1 MANKKTPSKKKPGKT
16 AAKKTAKKPAKKA
29 PTSKKKTAKKAEKRG
44 FFKTLIA
51 KLFKWGFV
59 AGLWV
64 LIGVTILMAW
74 YASELPSVTKAM
86 VFERRPTIIIKASDG
101 TVLDRYGDV
110 KGKIITIE
118 DLPPHVVNAVIAT
131 EDRRFYKHF
140 GFDIVGFARAMVVN
154 VRHMAF
160 VQGGSTIT
168 QQLAKNLFLS
178 RERTIKRKI
187 QELMLS
193 FWLEKELTKD
203 EILSAYLNRV
213 YLGAGAYGV
222 DAAARV
228 YFGKS
233 AAELSV
239 RESATIAGL
248 LKAPSRYS
256 PASNPHKAAERT
268 KVVLGAMVDA
278 GYIDQA
284 TYDQFA
290 KLPPSPRKKPSSGET
305 IRYFTDYVVS
315 QLGDLI
321 GNVEADIIVE
331 TTLDKDIQ
339 EELEESMTKALL
351 QYGSPKNVEQGAG
364 IVIRLDGAVSAMMG
378 GRDFGDSEFNRVTNS
393 LRPPGS
399 SFKPIVYLTAIEEG
413 WQMGDTIIDEPIR
426 FGRYRPQN
434 YGHQYY
440 GEVTLYEALTMS
452 LNTVAVNLMRDV
464 GPSKVIDMAR
474 RLGVTADLESDLSL
488 ALGSSGVP
496 MIQMATAYATL
507 GRGGLAVEPYSIRKI
522 TDQDGEVLYEREEPR
537 SKRQVVAPSD
547 VYQIT
552 TMMAS
557 VVQNGTGRAASI
569 PYPAA
574 GKTGTSQEFRDAWFI
589 GYTPRYAAAI
599 WMGNDDNSPTKR
611 LTGGSGPAKVWRETM
626 IKAHTKRGGPTFSV
640 FNRAGLGTS
649 GFDDFLSRIL
659 GGGTLEGEENRART
673 WNRQGGGEA
682 EEYTPLGRH
691 QWDVND

>member
-1 MANKKTPSKKKPGKT
+1 MAQKKTTPKKKTPQ
-16 AAKKTAKKPAKKA
+16 KTAKKP
-29 PTSKKKTAKKAEKRG
+29 SKTVQKSG

-59 AGLWV
+59 VGLWF

-74 YASELPSVTKAM
+74 YASELPSVTKSM
-86 VFERRPTIIIKASDG
+86 VFERRPTVIIKASDG
-101 TVLDRYGDV
+101 SILDRYGDV
-110 KGKIITIE
+110 KGKIITIQ

-154 VRHMAF
+154 IRQMSF

-193 FWLEKELTKD
+193 FWLERELTKD

-213 YLGAGAYGV
+213 YLGAGAYGI
-222 DAAARV
+222 DAAANV

-233 AAELSV
+233 ATELSV
-239 RESATIAGL
+239 REAATIAGL
-248 LKAPSRYS
+248 LKAPSRFS
-256 PASNPHKAAERT
+256 PASNPHKSAERT

-290 KLPPSPRKKPSSGET
+290 KLPPSPRKKPSSGDT

-315 QLGDLI
+315 QLNDLI
-321 GNVEADIIVE
+321 GNVESDIIVE
-331 TTLDKDIQ
+331 TTLNKDIQ

-351 QYGSPKNVEQGAG
+351 QYGSDKNVEQGAG

-378 GRDFGDSEFNRVTNS
+378 GRDYGDSEFNRVTNS

-413 WQMGDTIIDEPIR
+413 WQMSDTIIDEPIR

-434 YGHQYY
+434 YGHEYY

-464 GPSKVIDMAR
+464 SPTKVIDMAR
-474 RLGVTADLESDLSL
+474 RLGVTADLEEDLSL

-507 GRGGLAVEPYSIRKI
+507 GRGGLAVEPYAIYKI
-522 TDQDGEVLYEREEPR
+522 TDKDGTILFEREEPR
-537 SKRQVVAPSD
+537 DNRQVVAAQN

-552 TMMAS
+552 TMMES
-557 VVQNGTGRAASI
+557 VIQNGTGRAAAI

-599 WMGNDDNSPTKR
+599 WMGNDDNTPTKR
-611 LTGGSGPAKVWRETM
+611 LTGGSGPARVWRDTM
-626 IKAHTKRGGPTFSV
+626 IKAHEKSGGPTFNI
-640 FNRAGLGTS
+640 FNRAGFGSS

-659 GGGTLEGEENRART
+659 GGDSLDGEESRART
-673 WNRQGGGEA
+673 WNRQGSGEP

-691 QWDVND
+691 QWDVNN